1 MKIYVVTSGSYS
13 DYCIEKIFINKDKAE
28 YFSKWC
34 RDSQVEEYETSDED
48 IVAPGYKVSFNY
60 DFSGNKPP
68 YINIQKST
76 VDSAYPHYTLFDDYR
91 KYSSGKLGI
100 RGSRFIPAINYKGDD
115 YTKEKYTKVCY
126 DLSAQIK
133 QWLNEGLN
141 EDQINDILYNNT

>member
-68 YINIQKST
+68 YINIQKSIT
-76 VDSAYPHYTLFDDYR
+76 AFTH
-91 KYSSGKLGI
+91 SSLNGFSVSGN
-100 RGSRFIPAINYKGDD
+100 RFIPAINYKGDD

-141 EDQINDILYNNT
+141 EDQINDILHNNT